1 MTVSPMKAPAGR
13 AISRGGLVVGWLIG
27 CVRTVHGIA
36 FGARGS
42 REELWRALR
51 RAIVGEREEALV
63 HPVYVGQKKS
73 VWDWRSSLT
82 PALIKGGKEVL
93 DKGGITIE
101 FRQTDGAALRR
112 WGDSRLRQGGCPLPL
127 SRRQSASR
135 SPTIPSR
142 APVPPL
148 PRTSG
153 SASTSRRSS
162 LPWKRRLAL
171 WLRRTR

>member
-93 DKGGITIE
+93 DKGGITIDVSRHCE
-101 FRQTDGAALRR
+101 GGAIH
-112 WGDSRLRQGGCPLPL
+112 G
-127 SRRQSASR
+127 
-135 SPTIPSR
+135 
-142 APVPPL
+142 
-148 PRTSG
+148 
-153 SASTSRRSS
+153 
-162 LPWKRRLAL
+162 
-171 WLRRTR
+171 